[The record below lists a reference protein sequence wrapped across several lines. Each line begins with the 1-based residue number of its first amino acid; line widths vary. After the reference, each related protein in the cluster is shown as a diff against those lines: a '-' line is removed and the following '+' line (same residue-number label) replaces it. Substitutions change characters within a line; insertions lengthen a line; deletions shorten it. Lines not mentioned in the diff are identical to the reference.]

1 METDNKKKLL
11 DKLRMAFAES
21 FPEIDLC
28 PSCIHYAGPDKPCS
42 TQSGV
47 CEWVPDDVFLN
58 RFLDR
63 VRKLLK
69 DDSEKQGGEEK

>member
-1 METDNKKKLL
+1 METDNRKKLL
-11 DKLRMAFAES
+11 DKLRMAFAEC

-28 PSCIHYAGPDKPCS
+28 RSCIHYAGQDKSCS

-58 RFLDR
+58 QFLDR
-63 VRKLLK
+63 VRELLK